1 LENNR
6 QQSKLLNVKWWQWT
20 LGVIVSFI
28 VVLQLVPT
36 SADGTKPSYVIFYP
50 LACAFLIPF
59 LKGRAKKKIQTE
71 KDKVRTPEKIDAEI
85 THLKETID
93 FYRNY
98 KTQFNETEPSGIIAK
113 SDEHVIAIAQG
124 VALIESRR
132 LPTTFQGGS
141 KGFSVRVAKGVSVRQ
156 SRSRGTATQGDDVP
170 TDIDM
175 GRFVVTDQRGIFV
188 GEKQTREFKW
198 ANLVSYQVGSLGRNS
213 VLYLP
218 VTNRE
223 KVSGI
228 AGDHASMVSI
238 EERVGFGVSCAH
250 ERSEQ
255 FLNMLQSKIDV
266 LVAEKEV
273 VRKTG

>member
-1 LENNR
+1 M
-6 QQSKLLNVKWWQWT
+6 
-20 LGVIVSFI
+20 GIVGSFI
-28 VVLQLVPT
+28 AILQVVPT
-36 SADGTKPSYVIFYP
+36 SADGTKPGYIIFYP
-50 LACAFLIPF
+50 IVFAGLIPIV
-59 LKGRAKKKIQTE
+59 KGRARKNIQTE
-71 KDKVRTPEKIDAEI
+71 KDKVRTPEKIVAEI
-85 THLKETID
+85 THLQETID
-93 FYRNY
+93 YFRNY

-170 TDIDM
+170 TDIDL

-250 ERSEQ
+250 DRSEQ

-266 LVAEKEV
+266 LIAEKEV
-273 VRKTG
+273 VQKTA

>member
-1 LENNR
+1 M
-6 QQSKLLNVKWWQWT
+6 
-20 LGVIVSFI
+20 GVIGSFVAI
-28 VVLQLVPT
+28 LQIVPT

-50 LACAFLIPF
+50 LACAFSIPF

-85 THLKETID
+85 ALLKETLD
-93 FYRNY
+93 FFENY
-98 KTQFNETEPSGIIAK
+98 KTQFDESEPSGVIAK
-113 SDEHVIAIAQG
+113 ADEHVLGIAQG

-141 KGFSVRVAKGVSVRQ
+141 KGYSVRVAKGVSIRQ

-170 TDIDM
+170 TDIDR
-175 GRFVVTDQRGIFV
+175 GRFVVTDQRGIFI

-198 ANLVSYQVGSLGRNS
+198 DNLVSYQIGSLGKNA

-223 KVSGI
+223 KVSGV
-228 AGDHASMVSI
+228 AGDHLSMTQI

-250 ERSEQ
+250 GRSEQ
-255 FLNMLQSKIDV
+255 FIAQLNKKIELLDI
-266 LVAEKEV
+266 EKLNIKELDRDGGEV
-273 VRKTG
+273 ER

>member
-1 LENNR
+1 MT
-6 QQSKLLNVKWWQWT
+6 SKPLVLRVKWWQWT
-20 LGVIVSFI
+20 LGVFGSFI
-28 VVLQLVPT
+28 AILQIVPA
-36 SADGTKPSYVIFYP
+36 SADGSKPGFVIFFP
-50 LACAFLIPF
+50 IACAILIPVF
-59 LKGRAKKKIQTE
+59 KGRARINNQTE

-85 THLKETID
+85 THLQETID
-93 FYRNY
+93 FFRNY

-113 SDEHVIAIAQG
+113 SDEHVMAIAQG

-170 TDIDM
+170 TDIDL
-175 GRFVVTDQRGIFV
+175 GRFVVTDQRGIFI
-188 GEKQTREFKW
+188 GGKQTREFKW
-198 ANLVSYQVGSLGRNS
+198 ENLVSYQVGSLGRNS

-250 ERSEQ
+250 DRSEQ
-255 FLNMLQSKIDV
+255 FLNMLQSKIDA
-266 LVAEKEV
+266 LSAEKEV
-273 VRKTG
+273 IRKTA

>member
-1 LENNR
+1 MI
-6 QQSKLLNVKWWQWT
+6 SKPIVLRVKWWQWT
-20 LGVIVSFI
+20 SGVVVSSI
-28 VVLQLVPT
+28 PIMQMVPT
-36 SADGTKPSYVIFYP
+36 STDGTKPSYVIFYP
-50 LACAFLIPF
+50 IACAALITVIRN
-59 LKGRAKKKIQTE
+59 RAKKRIQTE
-71 KDKVRTPEKIDAEI
+71 KDKARTPEKIDAEI
-85 THLKETID
+85 ADLAETID
-93 FYRNY
+93 FFRNY

-141 KGFSVRVAKGVSVRQ
+141 KGYSVRVAKGVSIRQ

-170 TDIDM
+170 TDIDL

-198 ANLVSYQVGSLGRNS
+198 ENLVSYQVGSLGRNS

-250 ERSEQ
+250 DRSEQ
-255 FLNMLQSKIDV
+255 FLNMLQSKIDA
-266 LVAEKEV
+266 LLAEKDFV
-273 VRKTG
+273 QKTA